1 MARATASTS
10 AFTKFST
17 TGSPVR
23 HWALAPWL
31 LAADVGAFVWGGV
44 GALAVGTCANTFK
57 QKTHPVLIFIDLDAI
72 EFMLMCV
79 TIPSLRKARVSG
91 WGGRGCMVF
100 IRF

>member
-10 AFTKFST
+10 ALTKFST

-23 HWALAPWL
+23 NWL
-31 LAADVGAFVWGGV
+31 LEVDVGASAWGVV
-44 GALAVGTCANTFK
+44 GALVAGVCANAFK
-57 QKTHPVLIFIDLDAI
+57 QKTHPTLIFIDFDAI

-79 TIPSLRKARVSG
+79 ASPSVRKARVSG
-91 WGGRGCMVF
+91 WVGRGCMVF

>member
-10 AFTKFST
+10 ALTKFST

-23 HWALAPWL
+23 HWLLAPWL
-31 LAADVGAFVWGGV
+31 AEADVGASAWGVV
-44 GALAVGTCANTFK
+44 GALVAGVCANAFR
-57 QKTHPVLIFIDLDAI
+57 QKTHPALIFIDFDAI

-79 TIPSLRKARVSG
+79 ASPSVRKARVSG
-91 WGGRGCMVF
+91 WVGRGCMVF